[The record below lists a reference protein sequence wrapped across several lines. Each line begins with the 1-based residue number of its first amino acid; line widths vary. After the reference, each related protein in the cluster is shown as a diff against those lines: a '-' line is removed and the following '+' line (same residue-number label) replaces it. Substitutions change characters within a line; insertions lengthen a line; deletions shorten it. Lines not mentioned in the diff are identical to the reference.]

1 MKKLSAYLLLLS
13 LIIIFISACGSSDD
27 TPPVT
32 PSPPDVSTMQIRADA
47 GNATV
52 TLEWQMLV
60 GVNSYNIYC
69 GTDSANLTK
78 ISTTPAT
85 LIGPPYTVTSAVTS
99 LNNGTLSYFALTA
112 VNANGESSLSK
123 RILAMPQATPPPIAP
138 AKVHTDLGDAT
149 VTLTWNT
156 VPSVSSYNLHCAWFS
171 GLNAGTGVLT
181 INGQSTNSVVAGND
195 ENKIYWNT
203 GPDAGTTTGLTND
216 RFYAFTLSALTA
228 ESAHSVEVSAVPG
241 TAVPDSKTDTNNVV
255 KTITATVTSG
265 TSNQVTIS
273 WVPLDDITPYA
284 VYNLYYYTI
293 GPLTPTRI
301 PEFGNGS
308 STGTN
313 VTGLINGTTYHFYL
327 TSAIS
332 SSESFIV
339 LATPSS
345 NPLPEAPVLTE
356 ATAGNGTVTL
366 TWNASSTTDPA
377 ITSYNIYYST
387 LPYVTKANGAATTG
401 LNPSPP
407 LSAAATLTNGTTY
420 YFVVTAVNS
429 YGESIE
435 SNIRSATPGP

>member
-13 LIIIFISACGSSDD
+13 LIIIFISACSSGEDAP
-27 TPPVT
+27 TVT

-47 GNATV
+47 GDATV
-52 TLEWQMLV
+52 TLEWQMLP

-69 GTDSANLTK
+69 GTGSSNLAK
-78 ISTTPAT
+78 ISTTPAI
-85 LIGPPYTVTSAVTS
+85 LIGPPYTVTSTVTS
-99 LNNGTLSYFALTA
+99 LNNGTLYYFALTA
-112 VNANGESSLSK
+112 VNANGESSLS
-123 RILAMPQATPPPIAP
+123 RRTLAMPQASPPPVAP
-138 AKVHTDLGDAT
+138 AKVHTNLGDAT

-171 GLNAGTGVLT
+171 ELNAGTGVLT
-181 INGQSTNSVVAGND
+181 IDGQSINSVVAGND

-241 TAVPDSKTDTNNVV
+241 NAGTDPETDNNVV

-273 WVPLDDITPYA
+273 WVPLDNITPYA
-284 VYNLYYYTI
+284 VYNLYYYPDGNPENT
-293 GPLTPTRI
+293 TRI

-332 SSESFIV
+332 SSASFIV
-339 LATPSS
+339 TATPSS

-356 ATAGNGTVTL
+356 ATAGDGTVTL

-387 LPYVTKANGAATTG
+387 LPYVTKANGAVTTG
-401 LNPSPP
+401 LSPSPP
-407 LSAAATLTNGTTY
+407 LSAVATLTNGTTY
-420 YFVVTAVNS
+420 YFVVTVVNA
-429 YGESIE
+429 YGESME
-435 SNIRSATPGP
+435 SNIMSATPSP

>member
-13 LIIIFISACGSSDD
+13 LIIIFISACSSGSD

-85 LIGPPYTVTSAVTS
+85 LIGPPYTVTS
-99 LNNGTLSYFALTA
+99 LNNGTLYYFALTA

-123 RILAMPQATPPPIAP
+123 IILAMPQATPPPVAP
-138 AKVHTDLGDAT
+138 AKVHTDLGNAT

-156 VPSVSSYNLHCAWFS
+156 VSSVSSYNLHCAWFS

-203 GPDAGTTTGLTND
+203 GPDAGTTTGLTNGG
-216 RFYAFTLSALTA
+216 FYAFTLSALTA
-228 ESAHSVEVSAVPG
+228 ESAHSIEVSAVPG
-241 TAVPDSKTDTNNVV
+241 SVGTDLETDNNVV
-255 KTITATVTSG
+255 KTITATSG

-273 WVPLDDITPYA
+273 WVPLDNITPYA
-284 VYNLYYYTI
+284 VYNLYYYPDGNPGNT
-293 GPLTPTRI
+293 TRI

-313 VTGLINGTTYHFYL
+313 VTGLTNGTTYHFYL

-332 SSESFIV
+332 SSASFIV
-339 LATPSS
+339 TATPSS
-345 NPLPEAPVLTE
+345 NPLPEAPVLTG
-356 ATAGNGTVTL
+356 ATAGDGTVTL

-401 LNPSPP
+401 LSPSPP

-420 YFVVTAVNS
+420 YFVVTAVNA
-429 YGESIE
+429 YGESME
-435 SNIRSATPGP
+435 SNIMSATPGP